1 MTRVNEFQQPIGEQ
15 VENWQGAQYPT
26 KTMINGQ
33 YCRLEPIS
41 VAAHSQALFDAL
53 SQAEDNRDWTYLL
66 SGPFGDLAEYQTYLT
81 RLETLN
87 DPLHYAII
95 DLSTQQ
101 AVGSIALMRIDAQ
114 QGVIE
119 IGGVTYSS
127 QLKRTRLATE
137 AISLLLQYTLGELGY
152 RRVEWKCN
160 AHNHPSRAAALR
172 LGFTYE
178 GLFRQAMVV
187 RGHNRD
193 TTWFSIIDSD
203 FPALQKA
210 YRQWL
215 APENFDQQ
223 GQQRQKLG
231 ELIENQRQALLT
243 AE

>member
-1 MTRVNEFQQPIGEQ
+1 MTRVNEFQQPIGEP

-53 SQAEDNRDWTYLL
+53 SQAEDERDWTYLL
-66 SGPFGDLAEYQTYLT
+66 SGPFGDLAEYQTYLA

-95 DLSTQQ
+95 DLSRQQ

-160 AHNHPSRAAALR
+160 AYNHPSRAAALR

-210 YRQWL
+210 YQQWL
-215 APENFDQQ
+215 ARDNFDQQ

-231 ELIENQRQALLT
+231 ELIENQRKALLI

>member
-1 MTRVNEFQQPIGEQ
+1 MTRVNEFQQPIGEP
-15 VENWQGAQYPT
+15 VINWQGAQCPT

-41 VAAHSQALFDAL
+41 MAAHSQALFDAF
-53 SQAEDNRDWTYLL
+53 SQAEDERDWTYLL
-66 SGPFGDLAEYQTYLT
+66 SGPFHELAEYQIYLS

-95 DLSTQQ
+95 DLSTQL
-101 AVGSIALMRIDAQ
+101 AVGSIALMRSDPQ

-119 IGGVTYSS
+119 IGSVTYSP

-137 AISLLLQYTLGELGY
+137 AISLLLHYTLRELGY

-178 GLFRQAMVV
+178 GLFRQAMVA

-193 TTWFSIIDSD
+193 TTWYSIIDSD
-203 FPALQKA
+203 FPALQVA
-210 YRQWL
+210 YQQWL
-215 APENFDQQ
+215 AAENFDQT

-231 ELIENQRQALLT
+231 KLIENQRKLLIT
-243 AE
+243 RE